1 MNRIIQLCVL
11 LVCVI
16 STGVFAADEK
26 LVINWSSK
34 DVAGADVKIP
44 VDRPTVVA
52 FVRADQDQSKT
63 ALKQIQATIKDTKT
77 TQVIVILSGP
87 LATENAKQLAA
98 DLPKDW
104 STVAD
109 PDFAASGKMGVKVW
123 PTTLVVKSDGTQTA
137 HLAGLPKT
145 FATDLAAHL
154 EYAAGK
160 LTDAQLQQRLT
171 TQDVI
176 TDSPAQAAARH
187 LQVAQRLLEQ
197 GQVEAAQVEVAQG
210 LKYVPAD
217 PMLQLTMA
225 RVDVLLNKPK
235 DAIDLLDKLT
245 PGGTPAWQAS
255 LVRARALIALEKW
268 TDAKAIL
275 PEALKLNPDPAEAHY
290 LFGLCYQHD
299 QDWPHATEQFRLAFE
314 KSAAGS
320 KSAVAPAGK

>member
-1 MNRIIQLCVL
+1 M
-11 LVCVI
+11 
-16 STGVFAADEK
+16 SAGVFAADEK

-34 DVAGADVKIP
+34 DIAGADVKIP

-63 ALKQIQATIKDTKT
+63 AIKQIQSTVKDTKL

-104 STVAD
+104 SIVAD
-109 PDFAASGKMGVKVW
+109 PDFSASGKMGVKVW
-123 PTTLVVKSDGTQTA
+123 PTTLIVKPDGTQVA

-145 FATDLAAHL
+145 FATDLAAQL
-154 EYAAGK
+154 DYAAGK
-160 LTDAQLQQRLT
+160 LNDAQLQQRLT
-171 TQDVI
+171 TQEVV

-197 GQVEAAQVEVAQG
+197 GQVDPARSEVEQG
-210 LKYVPAD
+210 LKYVPTD

-225 RVDVLLNKPK
+225 RIDVLQSKPK
-235 DAIDLLDKLT
+235 DAIDVLDKLT
-245 PGGTPAWQAS
+245 PGGAPAWQAS
-255 LVRARALIALEKW
+255 LIRARALIALEKW
-268 TDAKAIL
+268 ADAKTIL

-314 KSAAGS
+314 KSPTGS
-320 KSAVAPAGK
+320 KAAVAPPGR